1 MAIAKKNAEY
11 LSGQFLVAMPGMPD
25 PRFSQTVIYLCA
37 HNSEGAMGLV
47 VNRPMESVA
56 FPILMKQLDIK
67 LSELQSSTIMLFGG
81 PVESDRGFVL
91 HSTDYFQ
98 DETMRVDQEVAL
110 TGTIDILRDIAAGE
124 GPQKCLVVLGYSGW
138 GPGQLDDEM
147 KANGWLH
154 VKADSDLLFNSDPAE
169 KWQRAMDKIGVDP
182 LMLSDK
188 SGHA

>member
-1 MAIAKKNAEY
+1 MVIQKKNAEY

-25 PRFSQTVIYLCA
+25 PRFAQTVIYLCA

-47 VNRPMESVA
+47 VNRPMESVV
-56 FPILMKQLDIK
+56 FPILMEQLDIK
-67 LSELQSSTIMLFGG
+67 LSELLSRTVMLFGG

-98 DETMRVDQEVAL
+98 EATMKVDQEVAL
-110 TGTIDILRDIAAGE
+110 TGTIEILRDIAAGD

-138 GPGQLDDEM
+138 GPGQLDDEI

-169 KWQRAMDKIGVDP
+169 KWQRAMNKIGVDP
-182 LMLSDK
+182 LMLSDE